1 MLEIYHRKRYYKL
14 KECYGFTSAVV
25 QEMNVCG
32 IEKIVVQQKDFS
44 FGELPSKP
52 ANDPNCV
59 YFNVKRLHTP
69 QNFLRSYSTPVET
82 SMEDETGEKSY
93 NLCLTKE
100 ELIELIPGDNED
112 KINYIIPY
120 SSIVG
125 YYYDSNNS
133 TDFYIQFQ
141 SEKYLRLL
149 AYSCDNREY
158 LFATLHTILSPSS
171 PLLYQSLFTNSLLLR
186 GTKDHILDIGNL

>member
-14 KECYGFTSAVV
+14 KECYGFTCAVV
-25 QEMNVCG
+25 KEMNVCG
-32 IEKIVVQQKDFS
+32 IEKLVVQQKDLS
-44 FGELPSKP
+44 FRELPSNP
-52 ANDPNCV
+52 ANNSNYI
-59 YFNVKRLHTP
+59 YFNVKRLHNP
-69 QNFLRSYSTPVET
+69 QSFLRSFSTPAET
-82 SMEDETGEKSY
+82 PIENENEEKSFS
-93 NLCLTKE
+93 LCLTKE
-100 ELIELIPGDNED
+100 ELIELIPGEKED

-125 YYYDSNNS
+125 YYYNSNNS

-171 PLLYQSLFTNSLLLR
+171 PLLYQSLFNNSLLLR
-186 GTKDHILDIGNL
+186 GTKDHIVDIGNL